1 MFTYLLL
8 TRAEVVPPEMQKCLK
23 IVVWSRRR
31 NWILRILRWN
41 FLFSPAVLIG
51 CQVYSFCCCSVSQ
64 SCPALCDP
72 MDDST
77 LGFSVLHH
85 LLELT
90 QTHVHQVGDAIQPS
104 HPLLPLFSSCPQ
116 SFPASGSLPMSQLL
130 IKWSEYRS
138 FNFSISCFNDYS
150 GLMSFMIDWFNFLA
164 VQGTLKSLLQYQF
177 SKA

>member
-90 QTHVHQVGDAIQPS
+90 QTHVHWVGDT
-104 HPLLPLFSSCPQ
+104 HPTISSSVTPFSFCLQ
-116 SFPASGSLPMSQLL
+116 SFPASQPFPMSWLFSSGGQSIGGSASASVLPMFIEL
-130 IKWSEYRS
+130 IS
-138 FNFSISCFNDYS
+138 FR
-150 GLMSFMIDWFNFLA
+150 M
-164 VQGTLKSLLQYQF
+164 
-177 SKA
+177 